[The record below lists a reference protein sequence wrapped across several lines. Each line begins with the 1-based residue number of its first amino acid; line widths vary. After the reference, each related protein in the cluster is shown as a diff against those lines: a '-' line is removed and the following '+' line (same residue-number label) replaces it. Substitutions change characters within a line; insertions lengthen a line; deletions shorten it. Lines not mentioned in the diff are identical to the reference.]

1 MLARRTDG
9 TTGTTRAVAY
19 FVSVGSHLVLTT
31 HLIEGVDDA
40 SDVAAR
46 TVAQQA
52 VAAHREHE
60 AAHQLLH
67 TP

>member
-31 HLIEGVDDA
+31 HLIDNNLG
-40 SDVAAR
+40 
-46 TVAQQA
+46 TVHK
-52 VAAHREHE
+52 VTELR
-60 AAHQLLH
+60 L
-67 TP
+67 PNY